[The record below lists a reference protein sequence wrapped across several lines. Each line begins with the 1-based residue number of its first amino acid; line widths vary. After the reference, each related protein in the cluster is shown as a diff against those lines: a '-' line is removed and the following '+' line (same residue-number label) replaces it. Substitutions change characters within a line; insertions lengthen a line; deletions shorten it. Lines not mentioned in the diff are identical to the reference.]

1 MYIKKNMLDFLCFNF
16 YLEMYGLH
24 YFFSGFAIFNKNFL
38 ASLDYLYSGKFNS
51 PHLPILF

>member
-1 MYIKKNMLDFLCFNF
+1 MLDFLCFNF
-16 YLEMYGLH
+16 YLETYGLH